1 MVSVFCGLNETN
13 QFVEF
18 YLGPYLECLPVV
30 CGLSIIKYK
39 LVSSAN
45 NLIVDCMSITMSFIK
60 TIKNSGCRIDQW
72 GTPALM
78 KPQSDD
84 TLLITTLCFL
94 PDRYFEPNP
103 KETLLYQ
110 LTLIS
115 LVNPDAKPYQMPY

>member
-1 MVSVFCGLNETN
+1 MSA
-13 QFVEF
+13 
-18 YLGPYLECLPVV
+18 VV

-60 TIKNSGCRIDQW
+60 TITNSVRIIDYW

-84 TLLITTLCFL
+84 TQLITTLCFL
-94 PDRYFEPNP
+94 PDR
-103 KETLLYQ
+103 
-110 LTLIS
+110 
-115 LVNPDAKPYQMPY
+115 